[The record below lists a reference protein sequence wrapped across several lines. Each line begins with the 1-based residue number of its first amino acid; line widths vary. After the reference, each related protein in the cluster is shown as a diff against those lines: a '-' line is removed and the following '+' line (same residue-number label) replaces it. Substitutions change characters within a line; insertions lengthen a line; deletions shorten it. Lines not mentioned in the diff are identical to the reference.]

1 MRLMFRS
8 CVSKALRDQRAHPDA
23 LGVAGQLSP
32 SLDAA
37 SAPLRGREPRPA
49 EDGRQV
55 TGAAALASAAL

>member
-23 LGVAGQLSP
+23 LGVAGQLAAA
-32 SLDAA
+32 LHAA
-37 SAPLRGREPRPA
+37 SAPLSGREPRPG

-55 TGAAALASAAL
+55 ARATALASAAL